1 MIIGEVTTSGRVT
14 FPAADSSPLAIVSIC
29 LKGMSQTSGIPM
41 QTFSVI
47 KHYYADSRAK
57 NLVYIELEF
66 CLKDGTEDAW
76 LDKLDKA
83 IAPLIKCVE
92 ISSISLI

>member
-1 MIIGEVTTSGRVT
+1 
-14 FPAADSSPLAIVSIC
+14 
-29 LKGMSQTSGIPM
+29 M

-66 CLKDGTEDAW
+66 CLEDGTEDAW

-92 ISSISLI
+92 ISSISLIRPANNSLKK